1 MDENMT
7 TLAKLDIFII
17 LYCCIEIFISI
28 RFQFYIKYIS
38 VTYIMGCDYYIRKIL
53 RIYFDDEHLNFILD
67 SERGYYINLY
77 DEDEEDYEIK
87 VAEYIKQCLTVKTE
101 PIIIYNNNKFNK
113 LASETKYKSMVEHF
127 INDCGKTFSDIT
139 KIIKVEER
147 FERN

>member
-1 MDENMT
+1 MC
-7 TLAKLDIFII
+7 LLIFYCPLYYNNFYII
-17 LYCCIEIFISI
+17 LIF
-28 RFQFYIKYIS
+28 KYIL

-53 RIYFDDEHLNFILD
+53 RIYLDDDHLNFILD
-67 SERGYYINLY
+67 SESGYYNILY

-87 VAEYIKQCLTVKTE
+87 VAKYIKQCLTVKTE

-113 LASETKYKSMVEHF
+113 LTSETKYKSMVEQF